1 MLENDIR
8 CTWLEDVD
16 NTTLPDCLAEQ
27 ILTEQPFSLCTTSS
41 SPEAWCFS
49 AMPSTNGTTT
59 PSSRS
64 GFEVLDLHTPQ
75 VGQVRTTC
83 QAPTTFDWSY
93 RAYIRQSSTEDVAIV
108 GLSCRT
114 AGGNDTPEKLW
125 DFLLHKKNASG
136 EVPSQRWEPWR
147 QRDPRNAKILD
158 NIIRKGYFLDKLED
172 FDAAFFGIS
181 PKEAELMDPHQR
193 LGLELAWE
201 ALENAGVDP
210 KKLNGSDTAVYM
222 GVDSD
227 DYSRMLMEDLPTIE
241 AWSGIGTAYHGI
253 PNRISY
259 HLGLQGPST
268 AVDAACASS
277 LIAIHLAR
285 QAIVSGESTVAI
297 CGGVNVICAPGL
309 THMLQKAGA
318 LTTEGVCRSFDDAAC
333 GYARGE
339 GGAVVVLKRLSAA
352 LEDNDNIL
360 AVMKSSASAQD
371 GKTNGIMAPNSKAQE
386 LVARQ
391 ALMRAGNVDP
401 RTIDYVEAHATST
414 SLGDPTEISA
424 IAQVYGTGRSS
435 ESPCYIGSI
444 KPNIGHLE
452 AAAGAIGFVKAVLS
466 VQKGVIAPQAL
477 LNKLNT
483 KVDWA
488 NSGLEVV
495 REQKVWPQRDVRRA
509 AVCCYGYG
517 GSVCHAILEQAPAK
531 TAQHI
536 SVGDTSPA
544 ILSVSAQ
551 QEKRLPAIAASLAH
565 WLAAD
570 GSSEDLHA
578 VARALSQRRAA
589 YDFRV
594 AFVVSN
600 HEDAIRSLTG
610 FAKSRSDQWTT
621 SNRVLN
627 NVAEKG
633 AVWVFSGHGAQW
645 PDMGKELLN
654 VPAFHNAI
662 SSLDAVF
669 QREAEFSVLDALQ
682 TSDLGGSARIQVLT
696 YAVQVG
702 LTALLKSRGV
712 TPHAI
717 IGHSVGEIAAA
728 VAAGCLTEE
737 EGAIIVSQ
745 RAKLYATVQGQGAM
759 ALVTLPFETAARQL
773 VGRSDIVAA
782 IRSSPST
789 CVVSGSTE
797 AVDWYVKRIEKEGV
811 RLWRVQTDIG
821 FHSPMLNQ
829 LVTAFQQG
837 LGHDI
842 KPQPAVIPIYSTS
855 ASDPRTTSLR
865 SIEYWT
871 KNMVNPVWLV
881 NAVEAAVEDGFRVFM
896 EVSTH
901 PIVSHSISETL
912 SARSIEDSAAF
923 GVMVKDAPAER
934 SVMTAIAKLHTLG
947 AHVDFSALIGAGPW
961 SARVPNTPWVHK
973 PYWKTISMGLNAGV
987 QQHDVDTH
995 TVLGGIIEIAGSKTK
1010 VWTTILDDTTKPYPL
1025 THQLDGTEI
1034 IPAAVY
1040 CNTFQ
1045 KATGATILDNLELR
1059 VPTPMAADRRELQVI
1074 VEGNEIR
1081 MASRLKLE
1089 TAGSVA
1095 IEHAWIEHSAAKA
1108 SALDMTPYRQT
1119 LSISGIQSRIGTKLS
1134 KNFAW
1139 NYLQSIGV
1147 SGIAF
1152 PWAVLEHFGNEK
1164 EMLVKMD
1171 MDPNSQKL
1179 PWDSTSWAPFL
1190 DAATSVGS
1198 SIFFKSVRMRIVS
1211 GIDQVLFVSDAMPPK
1226 IGYLFIQEASEGD
1239 NLKADISV
1247 LGEDGELLTKVKG
1260 MRFADVEA
1268 FGDKSKGVDSLVHQ
1282 LAWVPP
1288 KFSESP
1294 LPMSN
1299 VVVVAE
1305 DNQTADNY
1313 VNTLEMMAKTVIVV
1327 PSSEN
1332 LKRDD
1337 VQDLLQVDDAI
1348 VFYLP
1353 GSVEVAE
1360 DVPKKAHEFTCET
1373 ASILANLTEMPSAPK
1388 LFVIADSAHKGQSP
1402 TSLAQYPLYG
1412 FARVAASEYP
1422 DVWGCLIDNEGPA
1435 FPFLPVRYV
1444 KEQSV
1449 VRVQDG
1455 LPRVA
1460 HLRPFVKKQQRDDS
1474 DYSLL
1479 PKSNGTYLV
1488 TGGFGDLGLE
1498 VLDFLVQKG
1507 ARRIVVIS
1515 RRPLPARKDWPSTS
1529 GSMAAV
1535 IERIT
1540 KLESL
1545 GTTIY
1550 AVPLDIGSP
1559 SASAELSAALD
1570 RLSLPPVLGVVHA
1583 AGVSGYGYIKDTA
1596 ASSYASVMAPKIQGA
1611 LNLHTLFPPG
1621 TLDFFVLFSSIGQII
1636 GTPGQSAYATSN
1648 AFLDG
1653 LATHRRAQSCNT
1665 VAIQWT
1671 AWRALGL
1678 ASDTALVDLE
1688 LNSKGVTDITVQEG
1702 FQAWEYLEGLDT
1714 DHAVVT
1720 RTRVLDHD
1728 EAVPCELIQDVVQ
1741 RRVAP
1746 AVSATKATTTSA
1758 AAMKPK
1764 SGPELKAHLNG
1775 EIKGCLSRVLHLEV
1789 EEIDDRAAIAD
1800 LGVDSVMTVALRQQ
1814 LQKAM
1819 GVTVPPTLT
1828 WNHPTVSHLVEW
1840 FYGKMEEKK

>member
-1 MLENDIR
+1 
-8 CTWLEDVD
+8 
-16 NTTLPDCLAEQ
+16 
-27 ILTEQPFSLCTTSS
+27 
-41 SPEAWCFS
+41 
-49 AMPSTNGTTT
+49 MPSTNGTTT

-64 GFEVLDLHTPQ
+64 SFEVLDLHTPHT
-75 VGQVRTTC
+75 GQL
-83 QAPTTFDWSY
+83 
-93 RAYIRQSSTEDVAIV
+93 SSEDVAIV

-114 AGGNDTPEKLW
+114 AGGNNTPEKLW
-125 DFLLHKKNASG
+125 DFLLQKKNASG
-136 EVPSQRWEPWR
+136 EIPSQRWEPWR

-158 NIIRKGYFLDKLED
+158 NIIRKGYFLDDLEN

-201 ALENAGVDP
+201 ALESAGIDP

-339 GGAVVVLKRLSAA
+339 GGAVVILKRLRAA
-352 LEDNDNIL
+352 IEDNDNIL

-391 ALMRAGNVDP
+391 ALMRAGNLDP
-401 RTIDYVEAHATST
+401 HTIDYIEAHATST

-424 IAQVYGTGRSS
+424 IAQVYGTGRPS

-444 KPNIGHLE
+444 KPNVGHLE

-466 VQKGVIAPQAL
+466 VQKGFIAPQAL

-483 KVDWA
+483 KVDWV
-488 NSGLEVV
+488 NSGLEVA
-495 REQKVWPQRDVRRA
+495 REQKAWPQRDIRRA

-517 GSVCHAILEQAPAK
+517 GSVCHAILEQAPSRTVHHAP
-531 TAQHI
+531 
-536 SVGDTSPA
+536 TSEKSPI
-544 ILSVSAQ
+544 ILTLSAQ

-589 YDFRV
+589 HDFRSS
-594 AFVVSN
+594 FVVCD
-600 HEDAIRSLTG
+600 HEDAIHSLTE
-610 FAKSRSDQWTT
+610 FAKGRPDQWTT
-621 SNRVLN
+621 TNRVLN
-627 NVAEKG
+627 NAAEKG
-633 AVWVFSGHGAQW
+633 TVWVFSGHGAQW
-645 PDMGKELLN
+645 PDMGKELLQA
-654 VPAFHNAI
+654 PAFR
-662 SSLDAVF
+662 DAVASLEPVF
-669 QREAEFSVLDALQ
+669 QKEAGFSVIDAFQ
-682 TSDLGGSARIQVLT
+682 TSDLGGSAKTQVLT

-712 TPHAI
+712 TPQAI

-728 VAAGCLTEE
+728 VAAGCLTDE
-737 EGAIIVSQ
+737 EGAIVVSR

-759 ALVTLPFETAARQL
+759 ALVTLPFETAASQL
-773 VGRSDIVAA
+773 VGRSNIVAA

-789 CVVSGSTE
+789 CVISGSTG
-797 AVDWYVKRIEKEGV
+797 AIDWYAKRLEKEGV

-829 LVTAFQQG
+829 LVSALQKG
-837 LGHDI
+837 LGQDI

-865 SIEYWT
+865 SVEYWT
-871 KNMVNPVWLV
+871 KNMVDPVWLV
-881 NAVEAAVEDGFRVFM
+881 DAVGAAVDDGFRVFV

-901 PIVSHSISETL
+901 PVVSHSISETL
-912 SARSIEDSAAF
+912 SVRSIEDSAAF
-923 GVMVKDAPAER
+923 GIMVKDTPAER
-934 SVMTAIAKLHTLG
+934 SILTAIAKVHTFG
-947 AHVDFSALIGAGPW
+947 AHVDFSTLLGAGPW
-961 SARVPNTPWVHK
+961 STRVPHTPWIHK
-973 PYWKTISMGLNAGV
+973 PYWKTISMGSGTTV

-995 TVLGGIIEIAGSKTK
+995 TVLGGMVDIAGSKMK
-1010 VWTTILDDTTKPYPL
+1010 VWTTTLDDMTKPYPL
-1025 THQLDGTEI
+1025 THPLDGTEI

-1045 KATGATILDNLELR
+1045 RATGATVLHNLELR
-1059 VPTPMAADRRELQVI
+1059 VPTPMAADKRQIQVI
-1074 VEGNEIR
+1074 VEGEEIR
-1081 MASRLKLE
+1081 MASRLELA
-1089 TAGSVA
+1089 TAESSDL
-1095 IEHAWIEHSAAKA
+1095 EHAWIEHCAAKT
-1108 SALDMTPYRQT
+1108 STVDMTSCRQT
-1119 LSISGIQSRIGTKLS
+1119 LSIPGIRSRIGTKFP
-1134 KNFAW
+1134 NDFAW
-1139 NYLQSIGV
+1139 KYLQSIGV

-1171 MDPNSQKL
+1171 MNPNCQDL
-1179 PWDSTSWAPFL
+1179 PWDVTSWAPFL

-1211 GIDQVLFVSDAMPPK
+1211 GIDQVLFLSDATPPK

-1260 MRFADVEA
+1260 MRFSDVEA
-1268 FGDKSKGVDSLVHQ
+1268 VGDKSKGVDSLVHQ

-1294 LPMSN
+1294 LTMSN

-1313 VNTLEMMAKTVIVV
+1313 VNTLEMMAKRVIVV
-1327 PSSEN
+1327 PSSKN
-1332 LKRDD
+1332 LKRTD
-1337 VQDLLQVDDAI
+1337 VLDILREDDAI

-1353 GSVEVAE
+1353 GSVETAD
-1360 DVPKKAHEFTCET
+1360 DVTKKAHAFTCES
-1373 ASILANLTEMPSAPK
+1373 ASILTILAEVPSAPK
-1388 LFVIADSAHKGQSP
+1388 LFLITDNAYKGQSP
-1402 TSLAQYPLYG
+1402 TCLAQYPLYG

-1422 DVWGCLIDNEGPA
+1422 DIWGGLIDNEGPA
-1435 FPFLPVRYV
+1435 FPLLPVRYV

-1460 HLRPFVKKQQRDDS
+1460 RLRPFAKDQQRDDS
-1474 DYSLL
+1474 TYSML
-1479 PKSNGTYLV
+1479 PKSHGTYLV

-1498 VLDFLVQKG
+1498 VLDFLVQQR

-1515 RRPLPARKDWPSTS
+1515 RRPFPPRKDWPSAS
-1529 GSMAAV
+1529 GSMATV
-1535 IERIT
+1535 IERIIE
-1540 KLESL
+1540 LESL
-1545 GTTIY
+1545 GATIY
-1550 AVPLDIGSP
+1550 AIPLDIGSS
-1559 SASAELSAALD
+1559 SASTDLSTALD
-1570 RLSLPPVLGVVHA
+1570 RLSLPPVLGIIHA
-1583 AGVSGYGYIKDTA
+1583 AGVSGYGYIKDTTP
-1596 ASSYASVMAPKIQGA
+1596 SSYASVMTPKIQGA

-1653 LATHRRAQSCNT
+1653 LATHRRAQGCNT
-1665 VAIQWT
+1665 IAIQWT

-1688 LNSKGVTDITVQEG
+1688 LNSKGVTDISVQEG
-1702 FQAWEYLEGLDT
+1702 FKAWMYLEGLDT
-1714 DHAVVT
+1714 DHAIVT
-1720 RTRVLDHD
+1720 RTRVLEHD
-1728 EAVPCELIQDVVQ
+1728 ELVPCELIQDVVQ
-1741 RRVAP
+1741 RRPAP
-1746 AVSATKATTTSA
+1746 AMTTRAVSTA
-1758 AAMKPK
+1758 AVVAAKPK
-1764 SGPELKAHLNG
+1764 FGLELKAHLNA

-1814 LQKAM
+1814 LQKSL

-1828 WNHPTVSHLVEW
+1828 WNHPTVGHLVEW
-1840 FYGKMEEKK
+1840 FFGKREEKK